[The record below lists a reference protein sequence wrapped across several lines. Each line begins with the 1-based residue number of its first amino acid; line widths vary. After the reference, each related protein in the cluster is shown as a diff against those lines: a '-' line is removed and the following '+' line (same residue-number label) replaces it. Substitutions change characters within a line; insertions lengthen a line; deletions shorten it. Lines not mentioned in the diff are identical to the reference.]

1 MRNQRNKSKKQENK
15 SVMYSNSTALQN
27 TTINDIHDEIDKVI
41 ELNNLSE
48 SGNESFVDGLKCAK
62 GIINR
67 KFGT

>member
-1 MRNQRNKSKKQENK
+1 MRNKGNKSRKQENK
-15 SVMYSNSTALQN
+15 PAIFSNSTTFQN
-27 TTINDIHDEIDKVI
+27 TVISNIHEEIDRMI

-62 GIINR
+62 SIINR